1 MFFSTKAGPIRIQ
14 IVNSISTESKKIRT
28 ISNETSMSYYHVKY
42 NVKLLEDNGFIIKI
56 NSKHV
61 ISKKFKENYEILTSI
76 TNQKMDEKICHL

>member
-28 ISNETSMSYYHVKY
+28 ISNETGMSYYHVKY

-56 NSKHV
+56 NSKYV